1 MLNEH
6 NLWLMTASKYK
17 AAIDNNDDAL
27 EVSDKPSPESQTDKS
42 KLDAQPELFIHIVP
56 DKAANNNDICMFK
69 PDLLRN
75 LGTTA
80 RSATKVLME
89 GLAAGTNVPM
99 IARFSMGYLVAEI
112 VVVTAKHN
120 DEQQYVWESRAN
132 G

>member
-1 MLNEH
+1 MQ
-6 NLWLMTASKYK
+6 
-17 AAIDNNDDAL
+17 
-27 EVSDKPSPESQTDKS
+27 VSDKPSPESQTDKS